1 MADGVKVKSG
11 RLQVRRKRFS
21 GIVLAGGILAVALLV
36 MGASPPGSKAPV
48 RPPSAD
54 LAPCEAV
61 AAEARQLGDARWT
74 TLGAAGVESLVEM
87 APAAPPGSPAE
98 ARVAAQ
104 AQVRRALDLA
114 DGRAPVDVRR
124 LPGTDIFEVSH
135 VSGSAACQSL
145 AFARSPSGAPAT
157 LIPSPPLQG
166 ELCGGGQAHVGRAG
180 GAPALIQIQRSGL
193 SPGEANAARKPLVTI
208 GVTPWTGS
216 GWGRTC
222 RVELLLNSQRR
233 LADQLCARAADCQAF
248 ETTAG
253 VLAAAF
259 NRTKA
264 TDALY
269 GRRAS
274 PVSYH
279 LNPPPASIRA
289 QVEQV
294 RAQLARTQRELPLF
308 GKTPKS
314 PVMPG
319 FSEDELDVVATQS
332 DGRWHVAAVGFPG
345 IGWRQDRSA
354 TLVTVYEVGKT
365 VVPRATYVFEDAVS
379 GLKTARVTH

>member
-1 MADGVKVKSG
+1 M
-11 RLQVRRKRFS
+11 RRKRFS
-21 GIVLAGGILAVALLV
+21 GIVLAGGTLAVALVV
-36 MGASPPGSKAPV
+36 MGASPPGSKATA
-48 RPPSAD
+48 RPRSAD

-61 AAEARQLGDARWT
+61 AAGARQLGDARWT
-74 TLGAAGVESLVEM
+74 TLGGAGVESLVEM

-114 DGRAPVDVRR
+114 DGRAPVEVRR

-145 AFARSPSGAPAT
+145 AFARGPPGAPAT

-222 RVELLLNSQRR
+222 QVELLLNSQRR
-233 LADQLCARAADCQAF
+233 LADQLCARAADCRAF
-248 ETTAG
+248 EINAS

-259 NRTKA
+259 NRAKA
-264 TDALY
+264 TDALQ
-269 GRRAS
+269 GRRAT

-279 LNPPPASIRA
+279 PNPPPASTRA

-294 RAQLARTQRELPLF
+294 RTQLARTQRELPLF
-308 GKTPKS
+308 GKTPKL

-345 IGWRQDRSA
+345 IGWRQDRSV

>member
-1 MADGVKVKSG
+1 VADGVKVKSG

-21 GIVLAGGILAVALLV
+21 GIVPAGGTLVAALLV
-36 MGASPPGSKAPV
+36 VGASPPGLKPPAG
-48 RPPSAD
+48 PPSAVV
-54 LAPCEAV
+54 APCEAV
-61 AAEARQLGDARWT
+61 AAEARRLGDARWA
-74 TLGAAGVESLVEM
+74 TLGTAGIDSLVEM
-87 APAAPPGSPAE
+87 APAAPPGSQAE

-104 AQVRRALDLA
+104 AQVRRALDLS
-114 DGRAPVDVRR
+114 DGRAPVEVRR

-145 AFARSPSGAPAT
+145 AFARSTPGAPAT

-166 ELCGGGQAHVGRAG
+166 ELCGAGLAHVGRAG
-180 GAPALIQIQRSGL
+180 GVPALIQIQRSGL

-222 RVELLLNSQRR
+222 QVELRLRSQSR
-233 LADQLCARAADCQAF
+233 LADELCARAGDCQAF
-248 ETTAG
+248 ETTASA
-253 VLAAAF
+253 LAAAF

-264 TDALY
+264 TDALHR
-269 GRRAS
+269 RRAT
-274 PVSYH
+274 
-279 LNPPPASIRA
+279 PASTRA

-294 RAQLARTQRELPLF
+294 RTLLARTQRELPLF
-308 GKTPKS
+308 GKTLKL

-319 FSEDELDVVATQS
+319 FSEDELDVVATQY
-332 DGRWHVAAVGFPG
+332 DGRWHVAVIGFPG
-345 IGWRQDRSA
+345 IGWRQDRSV
-354 TLVTVYEVGKT
+354 TLVTVYEVGKA

-379 GLKTARVTH
+379 GLETARAIP

>member
-21 GIVLAGGILAVALLV
+21 GIVPAGGTLVAALLV
-36 MGASPPGSKAPV
+36 VGASPPGLKPPAG
-48 RPPSAD
+48 PPSAVV
-54 LAPCEAV
+54 APCEAV
-61 AAEARQLGDARWT
+61 AAEARRLGDARWA
-74 TLGAAGVESLVEM
+74 TLGTAGIDSLVEM
-87 APAAPPGSPAE
+87 APAAPPGSQAE

-104 AQVRRALDLA
+104 AQVRRALDLS
-114 DGRAPVDVRR
+114 DGRAPVEVRR
-124 LPGTDIFEVSH
+124 LPGTDIFKVSH

-145 AFARSPSGAPAT
+145 AFARSTPGAPAT

-166 ELCGGGQAHVGRAG
+166 ELCGAGLAHVGRAG
-180 GAPALIQIQRSGL
+180 GVPALIQIQRSGL

-222 RVELLLNSQRR
+222 QVELRLRSQSR
-233 LADQLCARAADCQAF
+233 LADELCARAGDCQAF
-248 ETTAG
+248 ETTASA
-253 VLAAAF
+253 LAAAF

-264 TDALY
+264 TDALHR
-269 GRRAS
+269 RRAT
-274 PVSYH
+274 
-279 LNPPPASIRA
+279 PASTRA

-294 RAQLARTQRELPLF
+294 RTLLARTQRELPLF
-308 GKTPKS
+308 GKTLKL

-319 FSEDELDVVATQS
+319 FSEDELDVVATQY
-332 DGRWHVAAVGFPG
+332 DGRWHVAVIGFPG
-345 IGWRQDRSA
+345 IGWRQDRSV
-354 TLVTVYEVGKT
+354 TLVTVYEVGKA

-379 GLKTARVTH
+379 GLETARAIP

>member
-21 GIVLAGGILAVALLV
+21 GIVPAGGTLVAALLV
-36 MGASPPGSKAPV
+36 VGASPPGLKPPAG
-48 RPPSAD
+48 PPSAVV
-54 LAPCEAV
+54 APCEAV
-61 AAEARQLGDARWT
+61 AAEARQLGDARWA
-74 TLGAAGVESLVEM
+74 TLGTAGIDSLVEM
-87 APAAPPGSPAE
+87 APAAPPGSQAE

-114 DGRAPVDVRR
+114 DGRAPVEVRR
-124 LPGTDIFEVSH
+124 LPGPDIFEVSQ

-157 LIPSPPLQG
+157 LIPSPPLKG

-193 SPGEANAARKPLVTI
+193 SPGAANAARKPLVSI
-208 GVTPWTGS
+208 RVTPWTGS

-222 RVELLLNSQRR
+222 QVELRLRSERR

-253 VLAAAF
+253 VLSAAF

-264 TDALY
+264 TDALQ
-269 GRRAS
+269 GRRAT

-279 LNPPPASIRA
+279 LHPPPASTRA

-308 GKTPKS
+308 GKTLRL

-319 FSEDELDVVATQS
+319 FSEDELDVVATQYE
-332 DGRWHVAAVGFPG
+332 GRWHVAVIGFPG
-345 IGWRQDRSA
+345 IGWRQDRSV
-354 TLVTVYEVGKT
+354 TLVTVYEVGKA

-379 GLKTARVTH
+379 GLETARVIP

>member
-1 MADGVKVKSG
+1 LQVGVKT
-11 RLQVRRKRFS
+11 FS
-21 GIVLAGGILAVALLV
+21 GIILAGGVALAAVLV
-36 MGASPPGSKAPV
+36 MGAGPSKPKSPAKTPAAAAS
-48 RPPSAD
+48 
-54 LAPCEAV
+54 PCEAV
-61 AAEARQLGDARWT
+61 AQQARSLGDARWSA
-74 TLGAAGVESLVEM
+74 LGTSAVDSLVEM
-87 APAAPPGSPAE
+87 TPAAPPESPAE
-98 ARVAAQ
+98 AQVAVQ
-104 AQVRRALDLA
+104 AQVRRALDLP
-114 DGRAPVDVRR
+114 DGRSPVEVRR
-124 LPGTDIFEVSH
+124 LPGTDVFEVSH

-145 AFARSPSGAPAT
+145 VFARSTPGAPAA

-166 ELCGGGQAHVGRAG
+166 ELCGRGQAHVGRAG
-180 GAPALIQIQRSGL
+180 GKPALIQIQGSGL

-222 RVELLLNSQRR
+222 QVELLLHSQRR
-233 LADQLCARAADCQAF
+233 LADRLCARAADCQAY

-264 TDALY
+264 NDALY

-279 LNPPPASIRA
+279 LNPPPASTRA

-308 GKTPKS
+308 GKTPKV

-319 FSEDELDVVATQS
+319 FSEDELDVVATQY

-345 IGWRQDRSA
+345 IGWRQDRSV
-354 TLVTVYEVGKT
+354 TLVTMYEVGKS

-379 GLKTARVTH
+379 GLETARVTQ